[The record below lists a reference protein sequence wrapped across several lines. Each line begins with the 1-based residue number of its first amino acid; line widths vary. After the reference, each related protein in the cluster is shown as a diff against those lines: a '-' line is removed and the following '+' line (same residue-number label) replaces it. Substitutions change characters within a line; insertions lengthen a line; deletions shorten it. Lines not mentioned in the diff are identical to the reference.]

1 LKLTEHEQL
10 VGQFA
15 DDIIVCPFK
24 HWINSKRVETMKFN
38 FIFSLFIIISIQI
51 IWIPFFRFNFLLSYL
66 YFKLEIKKKVIHIFF
81 FS

>member
-15 DDIIVCPFK
+15 DDIIVCPFI
-24 HWINSKRVETMKFN
+24 HWINSKRVETMKF
-38 FIFSLFIIISIQI
+38 SLFIIISIQI
-51 IWIPFFRFNFLLSYL
+51 IWTPFFRFNCLLSYL
-66 YFKLEIKKKVIHIFF
+66 YFKLEIKRKVIHIFF